1 MVTEISHVVDGI
13 SRYAPITSLWEE
25 AQVCFP
31 QFYALWP
38 PLWNPSSHWPL
49 ITSPS
54 LLCLWPLSPSHCP
67 TLWSYSLWGLRPSI
81 PPYRIHSRRHLTI
94 TMYWWVAPVSKIFPP
109 PTRAPLAPHISLFIS
124 HSVPVYRVS
133 NSVPG
138 LKDAMMIEA
147 HRPFHFPKIRQLNRT
162 LKGGLAA

>member
-49 ITSPS
+49 ITSSS

-109 PTRAPLAPHISLFIS
+109 PTRALTYPYLS
-124 HSVPVYRVS
+124 HTRCLSTVCQILCQAS
-133 NSVPG
+133 KMQWWS
-138 LKDAMMIEA
+138 KHTD
-147 HRPFHFPKIRQLNRT
+147 HFTSRRSDSSTEL
-162 LKGGLAA
+162 